1 MIDFS
6 RCFNMRIA
14 RAPVY
19 RSSQFDTGYSTGE
32 EDVDEDNPCP
42 HMYIDKIRPRYGHI

>member
-1 MIDFS
+1 
-6 RCFNMRIA
+6 MRIA

-32 EDVDEDNPCP
+32 EDVDEDNPC
-42 HMYIDKIRPRYGHI
+42 HICTSTRLDLGMDISNL